1 MLIGPI
7 LLLLVVPALQ
17 RVFLGKDDDAPIG
30 ATPAGSEDL
39 TGS

>member
-17 RVFLGKDDDAPIG
+17 RVFLGKDDAPIG

-39 TGS
+39 TGL